1 MLRHDIILIS
11 IVLAVVVGFALV
23 AIRAPIRV
31 RLNNWQSADSGFELC
46 MDNYVAPDVGEMI
59 AALRQ
64 LGFIDCGHWQCT
76 GHSRATGQ
84 ITLMENPL
92 TLDVA
97 KILVTAA
104 GTRRAVTLLFQTQF
118 QDGTEIA
125 TANNQ
130 LTVGLPSL
138 PGITA
143 LWLPEVRDPI
153 QLYRIHDQVRDLMGL
168 GMKRVSV
175 GPDPAAYLTAGRNRM
190 LAHFVVTGYYYLDE
204 ARGVYRPTWKGALLM
219 TWRLLWPIRPLYRAW
234 RRRRTREFLRE
245 HGLQLEFE

>member
-1 MLRHDIILIS
+1 ALVHVRGQCNQGALQVSKRSRSTEYDGTGSKMLRPDILLIS
-11 IVLAVVVGFALV
+11 IVLAVVVGFVLR
-23 AIRAPIRV
+23 AIGAAIRV

-46 MDNYVAPDVGEMI
+46 KDNYLALDVTRMTT
-59 AALRQ
+59 ALRE

-84 ITLMENPL
+84 ITLMENPM

-104 GTRRAVTLLFQTQF
+104 GTRRDVTLLFQTQF
-118 QDGTEIA
+118 QDSTEIA

-143 LWLPEVRDPI
+143 LWLPEVRDPK

-168 GMKRVSV
+168 GKKRAAV
-175 GPDPAAYLTAGRNRM
+175 GSD
-190 LAHFVVTGYYYLDE
+190 LA
-204 ARGVYRPTWKGALLM
+204 
-219 TWRLLWPIRPLYRAW
+219 
-234 RRRRTREFLRE
+234 
-245 HGLQLEFE
+245 